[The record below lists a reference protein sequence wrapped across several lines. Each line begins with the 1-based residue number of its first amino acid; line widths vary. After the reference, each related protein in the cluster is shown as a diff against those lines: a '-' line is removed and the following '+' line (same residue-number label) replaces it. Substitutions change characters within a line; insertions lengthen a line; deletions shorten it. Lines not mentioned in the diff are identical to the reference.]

1 MPHSLSSAV
10 ARGYDHLV
18 YVRVFEGCNLH
29 CQHCFIPANP
39 KKMEPEDFSRIPQ
52 VVSGFAK
59 RGDTILLQWH
69 GGEPTLLGPD
79 YLVDAIER
87 VQSNSDYRW
96 VHGIQ
101 TNLLTYDQRWAQ
113 VYRTYFG
120 GEVGVSWDHG
130 IRLLRKGRPESFAD
144 FEAQFWQ
151 KFEQLRADG
160 LDPYVV
166 ITVTRPLLEAYRSPL
181 RLLQM
186 LAARGV
192 RRFHLERLT
201 PTGEA
206 RENWGWLGVSNREW
220 SEYMARLAPAY
231 ARWQQLAGERS
242 EKGLTCSPL
251 DGIGLSVDRLLA
263 GDSGGY
269 GCLSGVCDT
278 HFHTIDAG
286 GYKRGCTAI
295 TAEEPDNRR
304 AKVIRIVRIKEERAA
319 RRFDCQACDFRSICS
334 AGCLAGDMDDG
345 SGECAGGR
353 ILFSA
358 LRRMRQEELGAG
370 SQVV

>member
-1 MPHSLSSAV
+1 MSGSVSSMTT
-10 ARGYDHLV
+10 RGYDHLV
-18 YVRVFEGCNLH
+18 YVRLFEGCNLH

-39 KKMEPEDFSRIPQ
+39 KKMEPQAFSEIPQ

-59 RGDTILLQWH
+59 PGDKILLQWH
-69 GGEPTLLGPD
+69 GGEPTLLGPE

-87 VQSNSDYRW
+87 IQKNTDYQW

-101 TNLLTYDQRWAQ
+101 TNLLTYDDRWAD
-113 VYRTYFG
+113 VYRRYFG

-130 IRLLRKGRPESFAD
+130 IRLLRKGKSESFAD
-144 FEAQFWQ
+144 FEDAFWP
-151 KFEQLRADG
+151 KFQQLLADG
-160 LDPYVV
+160 LDPYLVV
-166 ITVTRPLLEAYRSPL
+166 TMTKPLLDAYQNPV
-181 RLLQM
+181 RLLEM
-186 LAARGV
+186 LSSKGV
-192 RRFHLERLT
+192 KRFHLERLT

-206 RENWGWLGVSNREW
+206 RENWEWLGVSNREW
-220 SEYMARLAPAY
+220 SEYMSRFALAY
-231 ARWQQLAGERS
+231 ARWMQVNAEYP
-242 EKGLTCSPL
+242 EKHITCSPL

-263 GDSGGY
+263 GQTGGY

-304 AKVIRIVRIKEERAA
+304 AKVIRIVRIKEERQA
-319 RRFDCQACDFRSICS
+319 RRFDCQACEFRDICS

-345 SGECAGGR
+345 SGECAGGA
-353 ILFSA
+353 ILFST
-358 LRRMRQEELGAG
+358 LKSMRAHR
-370 SQVV
+370 